1 MNKENASKLWK
12 IIQEAGDYLSDQR
25 FTFTDLYRPLQT
37 LVHSS
42 YAGHLKFIKNKSHK
56 DSLKTPLKLETR
68 LETFEINQIVNID
81 TF

>member
-25 FTFTDLYRPLQT
+25 FT

-42 YAGHLKFIKNKSHK
+42 YADNLKFIKNKSHK
-56 DSLKTPLKLETR
+56 DSPKTLLKLVTR
-68 LETFEINQIVNID
+68 LETFEINQIVE
-81 TF
+81 